1 MISFI
6 VACFVVIS
14 PAHAAQSVPYKI
26 NFQGRLTNA
35 SGTALSGSYDM
46 QLKLYT
52 TVTSGTFIWGET
64 RTAANS
70 NAVTVTNGL
79 FSVLIGEGTAVAGS
93 SASLQAAIT
102 ANQTMYLEV
111 TVGSEI
117 LSPRSQLG
125 SSAYSINS
133 DMLDGYDSSYFAPAT
148 GSTAY
153 APLSGSTNYAP
164 ISGSTNYAP
173 ISGSAN
179 YIQNGA
185 SAQSASFNVSGSG
198 TIGGAG
204 TVTGAFTNNGAA
216 LFYNSTNSATAFT
229 IQTSAA
235 AKLFVADTTNS
246 RVYIGN
252 PTGDAAGVIL
262 VLDSS
267 TTEPTGVSGGEYY
280 NSTNNKLRCY
290 EGGAWKSCIPIS
302 NASTADQSI
311 SAATSA
317 YLNGSMITVPTGG
330 LRVGTTFTWR
340 IAMSKTAAGTAANT
354 FYVRVGTAGTT
365 SDTARLTFA
374 MGTATAA
381 ADTAVVTIMATVRSV
396 STSATWAGNYQ
407 MTHNLASTGF
417 GNIAA
422 TAVNATS
429 STFDDTTAGLK
440 VGLSLTT
447 AASTVITVQQ
457 VQATTTNL

>member
-1 MISFI
+1 
-6 VACFVVIS
+6 
-14 PAHAAQSVPYKI
+14 
-26 NFQGRLTNA
+26 
-35 SGTALSGSYDM
+35 M

-52 TVTSGTFIWGET
+52 AVTSGTFIWGET

-125 SSAYSINS
+125 SSAFSINS

-153 APLSGSTNYAP
+153 APMSGSTNYAP

-179 YIQNGA
+179 YIQNGT

-216 LFYNSTNSATAFT
+216 LFYNSTNSTTAFT

-235 AKLFVADTTNS
+235 AKLFVADTSNS
-246 RVYIGN
+246 RVYVGN
-252 PTGDAAGVIL
+252 PSGDTSTVLLVVDNKTTTGD
-262 VLDSS
+262 
-267 TTEPTGVSGGEYY
+267 PTAVDGGIYY
-280 NSTNNKLRCY
+280 NSVNKSFRC
-290 EGGAWKSCIPIS
+290 GASGAWQSCSGLIYA
-302 NASTADQSI
+302 NTA
-311 SAATSA
+311 T
-317 YLNGSMITVPTGG
+317 
-330 LRVGTTFTWR
+330 
-340 IAMSKTAAGTAANT
+340 GTAVSNCT
-354 FYVRVGTAGTT
+354 TACGP
-365 SDTARLTFA
+365 
-374 MGTATAA
+374 
-381 ADTAVVTIMATVRSV
+381 
-396 STSATWAGNYQ
+396 
-407 MTHNLASTGF
+407 
-417 GNIAA
+417 AA
-422 TAVNATS
+422 TAPIPANLCQAGRVFTIKASGTWGDTTTAPTLSWGFYYGTSTTKASDAIIGAASPASSVTATSQTVAPWRIDATIICFSTTSMNLTGTVTTQINAT
-429 STFDDTTAGLK
+429 
-440 VGLSLTT
+440 
-447 AASTVITVQQ
+447 
-457 VQATTTNL
+457 ATTTNLMNSFAATTTTGLTTTTAKNLYLFPAFGTANASNTVTVHQFIVTVL